1 VDALTPFSVDGMIV
15 AASTTLPADSPTGLG
30 RGFLP
35 RALLVAG
42 SVASLAANAAVA
54 EPTPIGRLIAAW
66 PAN

>member
-1 VDALTPFSVDGMIV
+1 
-15 AASTTLPADSPTGLG
+15 LPADSPTGLG